1 MLRRQLKELDA
12 EYAHME
18 RCWSAKHRVELA
30 VVALKWCKR
39 NRDMFD
45 SADGSHSDL
54 TGYISES
61 VALTPMLCRVDV
73 LGHVDKWEERVRVWR
88 ARFEGRLG
96 NFETTR

>member
-45 SADGSHSDL
+45 SADG
-54 TGYISES
+54 YISES

-73 LGHVDKWEERVRVWR
+73 LGHVEKWDKRVRVWR